1 MTRKYFGLLV
11 AAAVLA
17 LAGWGG
23 SHVYTELHTQAGD
36 TVPVTRVKR
45 GDVTFHVSSQ
55 GAIQGGK
62 SRTLVAPMTG
72 SREIILTTLRR
83 PGEMVEKDGIVAE
96 FDTTEETYKLR
107 EAEADL
113 AEAEL
118 QVKQSEY
125 ESQAREEELNY
136 ELIKARGELKI
147 AEIECIRNPLVASI
161 TAQQND
167 ISRDAAK
174 ERLQKL
180 ERDYPSR
187 KKAAT
192 ASIAIQLA
200 AREKARMMAATAR
213 RNIEMMTLRAPMA
226 GYVNVERNQNSN
238 FFYQG
243 MQLPLL
249 QAGDTVRP
257 GMPVAQIP
265 DMGTWEASAQIGE
278 EDRGHIAI
286 GQQAAIEL
294 VALPGAKLTGS
305 VANLGGTT
313 GSPWN
318 RRFECKLNVT
328 GTAPGMR
335 PGMTARIIIATH
347 TAKSTLWIPAQALY
361 ESDGRKFVYLQSP
374 GGFTTKDVT
383 MIRRGESQVIVDGL
397 KEGDIVTMA
406 NPIQNQDS
414 SKAGSGG
421 VSKALTK

>member
-1 MTRKYFGLLV
+1 MTRQYFGLLV
-11 AAAVLA
+11 FAGVLA

-23 SHVYTELHTQAGD
+23 SHVYAELHSQSAVTI
-36 TVPVTRVKR
+36 PVTRVKR
-45 GDVTFHVSSQ
+45 GDVTFHVSAQ
-55 GAIQGGK
+55 GSVQGGK

-72 SREIILTTLRR
+72 SREMVLTTLRR
-83 PGEMVEKDGIVAE
+83 PGEMVEKDEIVAE

-113 AEAEL
+113 AETEL
-118 QVKQSEY
+118 QVKQSEF

-136 ELIKARGELKI
+136 ELIKARGDLKI
-147 AEIECIRNPLVASI
+147 AEIECTRNSLLAPI

-167 ISRDAAK
+167 ITRDAAR

-180 ERDYPSR
+180 EKDYPSR

-200 AREKARMMAATAR
+200 AREKARMMAATGR

-226 GYVNVERNQNSN
+226 GYVNVDRNQNSN

-249 QAGDTVRP
+249 QVGDGVRP

-265 DMGTWEASAQIGE
+265 DMATWEATAQIGE
-278 EDRGHIAI
+278 EDRGHLAL

-294 VALPGAKLTGS
+294 VALPGGKLTGTVS
-305 VANLGGTT
+305 NLGGTT

-328 GTAPGMR
+328 GTVPGMR
-335 PGMTARIIIATH
+335 PGMTARITIATH
-347 TAKSTLWIPAQALY
+347 TAKNVLWIPAQALY
-361 ESDGRKFVYLQSP
+361 ESEGRKFVYLQSP

-383 MIRRGESQVIVDGL
+383 MIRRGESQVIIDGL
-397 KEGDIVTMA
+397 KDGDVISMA
-406 NPIQNQDS
+406 NPLQNQDTKS
-414 SKAGSGG
+414 AAGGA
-421 VSKALTK
+421 SKALPK